1 MWHCNARMALLRAAA
16 SCPEMELPGCLDDGD
31 HLCSHLR
38 PCYTGPDTSHRP
50 QPI

>member
-1 MWHCNARMALLRAAA
+1 MWHCNARMALRPAA
-16 SCPEMELPGCLDDGD
+16 SCPEMELPGCDDGE